1 MRRQRPRKTRELARP
16 SSQYFLKHKPGLCSQ
31 LSALSHQI
39 AIPSGAWPGHLI
51 PYLANWHSIFH
62 RIPWLPGT
70 VGDALQYQLAQT
82 GFSAQILDK
91 VCGPLMLVQVPR
103 YVPPGNEGLLV
114 HSFPWECLGRSQFR
128 NKRSYPLPSPI
139 WTAEIDKRIVIYYS
153 RSLCVHKGLGP
164 SLSCK
169 D

>member
-1 MRRQRPRKTRELARP
+1 VVEKQVRPKESQQELTDEETEAQEDNGNWP
-16 SSQYFLKHKPGLCSQ
+16 GPASQYFLKHKPGLCSQ
-31 LSALSHQI
+31 LSALFHQI

-70 VGDALQYQLAQT
+70 VGDTLQYQLAQT

-114 HSFPWECLGRSQFR
+114 HSFPVG
-128 NKRSYPLPSPI
+128 
-139 WTAEIDKRIVIYYS
+139 VS
-153 RSLCVHKGLGP
+153 RQEPV
-164 SLSCK
+164 
-169 D
+169 